1 MIRILIAE
9 DDPTINQLVFQ
20 SLTEQGF
27 SCTQAF
33 SGTEAKL
40 LLDTQPFDLLVL
52 DLMLPGMTGEAL
64 TEDIRTRSQI
74 PILILSAKSALEDK
88 VGLLRG
94 GADDYLTK
102 PFDLEE
108 LVVRIQAL
116 LRRSQNLLFASQET
130 LS

>member
-52 DLMLPGMTGEAL
+52 DLMLPGMTG
-64 TEDIRTRSQI
+64 DPFSDSHPDPVSQI
-74 PILILSAKSALEDK
+74 RA
-88 VGLLRG
+88 GR
-94 GADDYLTK
+94 
-102 PFDLEE
+102 
-108 LVVRIQAL
+108 
-116 LRRSQNLLFASQET
+116 
-130 LS
+130 